1 MSWYAFSVNLIIY
14 AITTICIIYTT
25 QGGNI
30 KYAPC
35 WVHVHK
41 LHWREQF
48 LLLPP
53 KKRILYNTHRNP
65 TPSHMWKF
73 SNPQQKQTLLLMHL
87 IIREM
92 IFDCLKRK
100 LIVKLRMNK
109 LCICHEKRILDM
121 NVFTAKFLLKFIFP
135 MNLVIKIPLLRS

>member
-1 MSWYAFSVNLIIY
+1 
-14 AITTICIIYTT
+14 
-25 QGGNI
+25 
-30 KYAPC
+30 
-35 WVHVHK
+35 
-41 LHWREQF
+41 
-48 LLLPP
+48 
-53 KKRILYNTHRNP
+53 
-65 TPSHMWKF
+65 MWKF

-92 IFDCLKRK
+92 IFDGLKRK